1 DRAQYNSAQRHLAAE
16 GNVVLLDLATGSRIE
31 SPTLDYF
38 EAMEGRPQSTVE
50 IYSGRPRTSVVRD
63 VVEDGLP
70 RSDTTIVDADALT
83 IVGEDAFHY
92 RGNVVITGR
101 DLNATSGV
109 ADFLEGGARVELRN
123 AARVT
128 AEDVVL
134 NGDTVIALQD
144 TVAGEL
150 REVEARGSARLDA
163 EEIDIEAPTIRTFF
177 EAGAVQRLVALGADS
192 ASGPERRQAYAFSEQ
207 FNLSAD
213 SIDALLPNQRIEE
226 VVAVGNAYGERLA
239 EDDSAR
245 IRIEPLTPQDSA
257 VARLLAHDW
266 VRGDT
271 IRAFFADAVGADS
284 AGLEAGRVAVADAER
299 PVSPDSLAPVPAD
312 GVAPADT
319 TERGLRR
326 IIALG
331 APARAANRMVDE
343 DRPDDPAGISYIT
356 AQRITVEIS
365 DGAIDIVEAEGDVK
379 GIYLQPPERP
389 VAVAAGAGPCRWIAS
404 SSRSAPTTPP
414 SRSRSGSCSAVPTAR
429 AASSGVNGSRQ
440 SWRPSARCR
449 GRIRPS
455 RRRQPG
461 ATFPIPASWTATS
474 RSTSS
479 DDSRPMGSPW
489 RSPHGT
495 PGSGSASG
503 VQRSMHCRSAMS
515 GLRASTKR

>member
-1 DRAQYNSAQRHLAAE
+1 MKVRLVLPVCALLALPPAAWAQQGRGCELVRSLGTTRSFNLNTPYQVDHIPYPVFVCQGGLRISADSAVFMHSTRQVSLYRNVVYADTSRSLEADRAQYNSAQRHLAAE

-163 EEIDIEAPTIRTFF
+163 EEIDIETPTIRTFF

-245 IRIEPLTPQDSA
+245 IRIEPITPQDSA

-284 AGLEAGRVAVADAER
+284 AGLAAGRVAVADAER

-319 TERGLRR
+319 TERVLRR

-389 VAVAAGAGPCRWIAS
+389 VAVAAGAGP
-404 SSRSAPTTPP
+404 
-414 SRSRSGSCSAVPTAR
+414 
-429 AASSGVNGSRQ
+429 
-440 SWRPSARCR
+440 
-449 GRIRPS
+449 
-455 RRRQPG
+455 
-461 ATFPIPASWTATS
+461 
-474 RSTSS
+474 
-479 DDSRPMGSPW
+479 
-489 RSPHGT
+489 
-495 PGSGSASG
+495 
-503 VQRSMHCRSAMS
+503 
-515 GLRASTKR
+515 